1 MRERRGK
8 LVSLGSR
15 SKPCY
20 TVGHVLVAV
29 AVDYGHADAVV
40 AVDYDHAAP
49 AVDYDHAAV
58 AVGHEFVVLAVDRDG
73 IAAVAVALE
82 PTAVV
87 EGVGRLLWMYS

>member
-20 TVGHVLVAV
+20 TVDHVLVA
-29 AVDYGHADAVV
+29 V

-49 AVDYDHAAV
+49 AVDHVAAAPADVDAGTV
-58 AVGHEFVVLAVDRDG
+58 AVGHEFVVLAVDHDG
-73 IAAVAVALE
+73 IAAVVVALE

-87 EGVGRLLWMYS
+87 EGSGRLLWMYS